1 MKESLIMSN
10 SNDLPQQNNTQS
22 APVEATPTVPQAPA
36 EINNPAPVQTS
47 LADKKVRS
55 GVISE
60 LKQLQQD
67 VKHFRA
73 SDLVVPIMSII
84 FLALLTSFV
93 YIPMITK
100 AIEFR
105 EKKDEIAD
113 KIVKLERVNTELS
126 KIDVAALQ
134 SDLATSRS
142 VIPFSL
148 QVSDFVLYVNEL
160 AEDKNLEFKEI
171 LAGDIQVRSKGE
183 TREIDPVIKGVSGPL
198 KYGGS
203 LEDIVSFLDE
213 LQNISPYI
221 ISADNIELKQFGDE
235 GDWELSLLIT
245 GFYMNKAS
253 LPSLDIY
260 APFSPYTQ
268 YEAVLNTFSSKAE
281 SSQ

>member
-1 MKESLIMSN
+1 MSN

-22 APVEATPTVPQAPA
+22 APVEATPTLPQAPA

-203 LEDIVSFLDE
+203 LEDIEIGRAHV
-213 LQNISPYI
+213 
-221 ISADNIELKQFGDE
+221 
-235 GDWELSLLIT
+235 
-245 GFYMNKAS
+245 
-253 LPSLDIY
+253 
-260 APFSPYTQ
+260 
-268 YEAVLNTFSSKAE
+268 
-281 SSQ
+281 

>member
-1 MKESLIMSN
+1 MKEDSTMSN
-10 SNDLPQQNNTQS
+10 SKDLPQQNNPVSPVVAPTQ
-22 APVEATPTVPQAPA
+22 PVEKVVVPPVADMPT
-36 EINNPAPVQTS
+36 TS
-47 LADKKVRS
+47 LAEKKVRS

-84 FLALLTSFV
+84 FLGLLTAFV

-100 AIEFR
+100 AVEFR
-105 EKKDEIAD
+105 EQKEEIAQ
-113 KIVKLERVNTELS
+113 KIEKLERVNTEIS
-126 KIDVAALQ
+126 KIDVATLQ

-148 QVSDFVLYVNEL
+148 QVSDFVLYVNDL
-160 AEDKNLEFKEI
+160 AEDKKLEFKEI

-198 KYGGS
+198 KYVGD
-203 LEDIVSFLDE
+203 LDDIVEFLDE

-221 ISADNIELKQFGDE
+221 ISADNIELKQVGD
-235 GDWELSLLIT
+235 DDKWEMSLLIT
-245 GFYMNKAS
+245 GFYLNKSS

-268 YEAVLNTFSSKAE
+268 YQAVMQTFSSKAE
-281 SSQ
+281 NSQ